1 MTEPTPPER
10 QPNKPSRRDRLRPLE
25 LVGFSAVLAV
35 FAGLVP
41 LLVLRTKE
49 GLPHFEFAGIAAGVV
64 FIVVL
69 LTVALAVVGLGRVA
83 GQPARASVE
92 PTIEP
97 VATARVVVQ
106 QGDSL
111 WNIAQRQAP
120 QRDPRDTIH
129 EIRELNGLR
138 SNLIQPGQVI
148 LVPTP

>member
-1 MTEPTPPER
+1 MWSPAISIGRASLRLT
-10 QPNKPSRRDRLRPLE
+10 RRGRLLRF
-25 LVGFSAVLAV
+25 GVL
-35 FAGLVP
+35 
-41 LLVLRTKE
+41 
-49 GLPHFEFAGIAAGVV
+49 
-64 FIVVL
+64 VL